1 MARGRGP
8 WSEEACW
15 KLSISRQKC
24 QYLTP
29 TVSSFDFSYKWH
41 FQNRKIL
48 RKWHNPEWMSVTK
61 GEPDLSKSTHGLST
75 GGARRGSNT
84 EGSWSSKVCVS
95 QDSVW
100 YIQAQCGTY
109 RLSVV
114 RTGSVWYVQAQCG
127 TYRLSVVRTGS
138 VWYVQAQC
146 GTYRL
151 SVVRTGS
158 AWGRANNPTY
168 LAPSLD
174 E

>member
-29 TVSSFDFSYKWH
+29 IVSSFDFSYKWH

-95 QDSVW
+95 QDSGW

-109 RLSVV
+109 RLCVV
-114 RTGSVWYVQAQCG
+114 RTGSVWYVQALLGAEPTILHTWLLLLMNSKPNLGGSSIKWIVQWEEK
-127 TYRLSVVRTGS
+127 RT
-138 VWYVQAQC
+138 
-146 GTYRL
+146 
-151 SVVRTGS
+151 
-158 AWGRANNPTY
+158 NPNQP
-168 LAPSLD
+168 LH
-174 E
+174 